1 MQIFIL
7 ERYCTGECV
16 SIRTRLRQGG
26 SRVFE
31 DTEQT
36 GVVLAV
42 GPPSHVLELAQQ
54 GTNGIGSRLER
65 SIAMLHGD
73 RRGMRE
79 NPLRRRSAGQQRMSL
94 AAHCQPTAL
103 THIKLVLDDGP
114 AWI

>member
-1 MQIFIL
+1 MVPPQPRNLSTTTTRTPCAASITIGAGMQIFIL

-79 NPLRRRSAGQQRMSL
+79 N
-94 AAHCQPTAL
+94 
-103 THIKLVLDDGP
+103 
-114 AWI
+114 